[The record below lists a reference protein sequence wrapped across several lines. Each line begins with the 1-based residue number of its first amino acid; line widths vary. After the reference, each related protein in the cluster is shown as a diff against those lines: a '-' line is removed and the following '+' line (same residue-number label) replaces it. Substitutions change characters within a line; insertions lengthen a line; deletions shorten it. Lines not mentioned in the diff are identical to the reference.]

1 MTPVDV
7 NPATWYVQ
15 GKHDVLNMLQEKAAS
30 LYRLAALARDAGPH
44 EVNVAYAI
52 NYAQRAA
59 ALSFAVR
66 VALHREPFLGGLD
79 WDEIP

>member
-1 MTPVDV
+1 MTPNV
-7 NPATWYVQ
+7 NPASWYVQ
-15 GKHDVLNMLQEKAAS
+15 GKHDVLNMLDDKAAS

-59 ALSFAVR
+59 ALSLAVR
-66 VALHREPFLGGLD
+66 VALHRETHLGGLD
-79 WDEIP
+79 WDDGP

>member
-1 MTPVDV
+1 MAPI
-7 NPATWYVQ
+7 AAWYVQ
-15 GKHDVLNMLQEKAAS
+15 GKHDALNMLDEKAAA

-52 NYAQRAA
+52 SYAQRAA

-66 VALHREPFLGGLD
+66 VALHREPYLGGLD
-79 WDEIP
+79 WDDSP